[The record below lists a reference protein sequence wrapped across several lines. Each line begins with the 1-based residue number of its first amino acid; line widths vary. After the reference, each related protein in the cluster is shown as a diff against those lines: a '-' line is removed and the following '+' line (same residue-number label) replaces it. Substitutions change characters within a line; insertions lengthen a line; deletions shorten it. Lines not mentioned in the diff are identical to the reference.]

1 MLRDASV
8 GRRLAYLSFL
18 LFSFLVLVGV
28 AGYVGLESASRETF
42 QAVNDNRRLATMAG
56 QIMATTLRLRQLEKE
71 TFLSIDDPTARN
83 EYTARWT
90 EQSSSLHG
98 QFAAIEESMRTTEE
112 KGWLSQM
119 RQAFVAYGNA
129 YHRVLLD
136 VDEGNIKTPQQC
148 NAAMAGVEDQ
158 LTTLNALTEKL
169 NASYQAQ
176 AADEI
181 SIISRVLTRTMAWVI
196 VFVVIALAVTIPVTL
211 KLARSITKPIR
222 QVVGAAREISR
233 GNLEVSLAGEDRE
246 DEIGE
251 LNRSF
256 ADMSRYLREIA
267 DLSSTIAGGDL
278 TARATPRSQDDVLS
292 RAFVEMT
299 DGLRNIVQSV
309 RVAGKQLADGA
320 SQLAAAS
327 QETAKLSIH
336 ASSSIDEL
344 ASNTTEM
351 TANLQT
357 VLKNAQMQ
365 AASVRQTSSSIDE
378 MVAGFLKVAGSVM
391 LLCDMSDRSRETV
404 QAGIATTEKA
414 NQGLKHIQESISSAA
429 QIVTALEER
438 ADSIGKIVEVIDDI
452 AEQTNLL
459 ALNAAIEAARAGEH
473 GMGFAVVAD
482 EVRKLA
488 EKSAL
493 STREISELVHTIQ
506 QEARKAVH
514 KMDQSTTIAGDGIN
528 VGRELTDALEK
539 IAKVVSEFN
548 RLAQEIGTATS
559 EQSDVS
565 SQIAQATS
573 RLNEITNEISSAMQQ
588 QAFGTASTG
597 EAIEGMRDT
606 VQRFSASAVEL
617 AATAE
622 QMTRTSKLMLD
633 AIQRFTLEADE
644 QPEPQQQVRTWS
656 RGQLKELRLKQA
668 AG

>member
-42 QAVNDNRRLATMAG
+42 HAVNDNRRLATMAG
-56 QIMATTLRLRQLEKE
+56 QITATTLRLRQLEKD
-71 TFLSIDDPTARN
+71 TFLSIEDPTVRTR
-83 EYTARWT
+83 YTARWT
-90 EQSSSLHG
+90 EQSTDLHG
-98 QFAAIEESMRTTEE
+98 QFAVMEGSMRTTEE
-112 KGWLSQM
+112 KGWLRQM
-119 RQAFVAYGNA
+119 RQALVAYENA
-129 YHRVLLD
+129 YHQVLLD
-136 VDEGNIKTPQQC
+136 VDVGNIKTPQQC
-148 NAAMAGVEDQ
+148 NAAMAGVENQ
-158 LTTLNALTEKL
+158 ITTLNALTEKL
-169 NASYQAQ
+169 NSSYQAQ

-181 SIISRVLTRTMAWVI
+181 SIISRVLTRTMVWVI
-196 VFVVIALAVTIPVTL
+196 VFVVIALAITIPVTL
-211 KLARSITKPIR
+211 NLARSITRPIR

-292 RAFVEMT
+292 RAFAEMT
-299 DGLRNIVQSV
+299 EGLRNIVQSV

-320 SQLAAAS
+320 GQLAAAS
-327 QETAKLSIH
+327 QETAKLSVH
-336 ASSSIDEL
+336 ASGSIDEL

-351 TANLQT
+351 TTNLQT
-357 VLKNAQMQ
+357 VLKNAQLQ
-365 AASVRQTSSSIDE
+365 AASVRQTSSSIDQ
-378 MVAGFLKVAGSVM
+378 MVASFLKVAGSVM

-414 NQGLKHIQESISSAA
+414 NQGLKHIQDSISSAA
-429 QIVTALEER
+429 RIVSALEER
-438 ADSIGKIVEVIDDI
+438 ADSISKIVEVIDDI

-488 EKSAL
+488 EKSAF

-514 KMDQSTTIAGDGIN
+514 KMDQSTAIANEGIN
-528 VGRELTDALEK
+528 VGRELTGALEQ
-539 IAKVVSEFN
+539 IAKVVSQFN
-548 RLAQEIGTATS
+548 HLAQEIGTATS

-588 QAFGTASTG
+588 QATGTGSTV
-597 EAIEGMRDT
+597 EAIEGMRET
-606 VQRFSASAVEL
+606 VQRFSSSAVEL

-656 RGQLKELRLKQA
+656 RGQLRELRLKKA